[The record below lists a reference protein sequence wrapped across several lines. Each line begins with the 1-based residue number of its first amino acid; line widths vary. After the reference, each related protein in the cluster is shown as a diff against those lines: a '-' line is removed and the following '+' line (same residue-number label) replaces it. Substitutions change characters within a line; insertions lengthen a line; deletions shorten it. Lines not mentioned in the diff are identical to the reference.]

1 MVQLKNRPPTL
12 KEKDW
17 VHITNILLNN
27 AEVTEPAAGLRTE
40 DQLHNHLQEY
50 CLNRT
55 QLDSKE
61 DLPEVVLGLTMVIII
76 LFLINFII
84 II

>member
-1 MVQLKNRPPTL
+1 M
-12 KEKDW
+12 
-17 VHITNILLNN
+17 HITNILLNN

-40 DQLHNHLQEY
+40 DQLQNHLQEY

-61 DLPEVVLGLTMVIII
+61 DLPRWYMTNNGYHFCV
-76 LFLINFII
+76 
-84 II
+84 